1 MWCGEKTLSLQGV
14 VLAGILVAFLMYQSA
29 HAGDMYRWTDANG
42 EIHLSETPPSGLV
55 QPKASRV
62 SKDARKDYLE
72 FMSVYDQKWKSA
84 PAAEREALD
93 RERKRLA
100 REASAALQG
109 NSQYRT
115 KGILPESHPGYESLG
130 AHELWQAR
138 WAMIQA
144 QRDVRNVET
153 QEELDRKTAEMKQ
166 KEAAYDQVLSH
177 TSKDDQNQANRIE
190 QRERYRKSP

>member
-1 MWCGEKTLSLQGV
+1 MWYGEKTMSSQRA
-14 VLAGILVAFLMYQSA
+14 VLAGILVAFLIYQSA
-29 HAGDMYRWTDANG
+29 QAGEMYRWTDVNG
-42 EIHLSETPPSGLV
+42 EIHLSDTPPSELV
-55 QPKASRV
+55 KPKAS
-62 SKDARKDYLE
+62 KDAQKDYLE

-84 PAAEREALD
+84 PAAEWEALD

-100 REASAALQG
+100 REASAALQDT
-109 NSQYRT
+109 SRYRT
-115 KGILPESHPGYESLG
+115 KGTLPESHPQYESLG

-144 QRDVRNVET
+144 QRDMQNAGT

-166 KEAAYDQVLSH
+166 REAAYDRVLSH

>member
-1 MWCGEKTLSLQGV
+1 MWYGEKTMSSQGA
-14 VLAGILVAFLMYQSA
+14 VLAGILVAFFMYQSA
-29 HAGDMYRWTDANG
+29 HAGEMYRWTDANG

-55 QPKASRV
+55 QPKASKV

-72 FMSVYDQKWKSA
+72 FMSAYDQKWKSA

-100 REASAALQG
+100 REASAALQD
-109 NSQYRT
+109 NSRYRT
-115 KGILPESHPGYESLG
+115 KGILPESHPQYESLG

-144 QRDVRNVET
+144 QQDMRNAGT

-177 TSKDDQNQANRIE
+177 TSKDDQNQANRVE